1 MNTTAARILLCCAAL
16 AAAPAFA
23 QKTCSK
29 AEAANVEKALD
40 RVNSWPGLYKAYN
53 DYRHCDRDNTADV
66 FTDAILRLMVD
77 WKNIDALAASVAKDP
92 AYKTWMENHLLSPAA
107 KDDLASV
114 HSRAKTMCPA
124 SQAAYCADL
133 ASVTKSPGSG
143 TAPAAAA
150 SPDNVLDFT
159 PLKPINKP

>member
-1 MNTTAARILLCCAAL
+1 MNAMAARVLLCCAAL
-16 AAAPAFA
+16 AAAPVFA

-29 AEAANVEKALD
+29 NEAATVEKALD

-53 DYRHCDRDNTADV
+53 DYRHCDRDSTADV

-77 WKNIDALAASVAKDP
+77 WKNIDALAASVAKD
-92 AYKTWMENHLLSPAA
+92 AEYKTWMENHLLSPAA
-107 KDDLASV
+107 KDDLPSV

-133 ASVTKSPGSG
+133 ANLTKSGTGS
-143 TAPAAAA
+143 APAAAG
-150 SPDNVLDFT
+150 SDNVLDFT
-159 PLKPINKP
+159 PIKPINKP